1 MIKERKISRD
11 YLKKNIKKEYLPA
24 KLVDIINLLIF
35 DNNKLE
41 YRKKNNFLRCIGT
54 IYFKQVNDYH
64 SLEFYVPTGSAYWKT
79 LFSRDYHK
87 KVIQPLIDLEI
98 IQTKDFG
105 YRNFASKK
113 TAGKGKEKGLV
124 GIRYRIN
131 PELTNDD
138 KFTTIAYI
146 TKGNTPVST
155 VEETI
160 INGGK
165 EFIYDPIES
174 KNFFVSID
182 KRRATEW
189 VDSNAEEICGDY
201 YNPNYVDQLPQDS
214 FIEYHFFLDSGTF
227 IPGFSNIRAA
237 KITAKIYGK
246 QLFYFKD
253 KYYIANPQV
262 FIRHRIDSLKHDYK
276 KAISK
281 IGTIKVL
288 NRISPVTLRTYNHLV
303 NFPSKILQF
312 ININNRTI
320 VQLDLRTSQF
330 LLFANILNTYING
343 GEIMLLRL
351 FKEKRTQTYLNRLI
365 KVLKEHQDLLP
376 RTGVSLLKKNPTKN
390 NPNDVVRFINDVF
403 HEDFYSVVQKELNLP
418 DRSLA
423 KQMLFRLLFRRNHK
437 PDMWLKMLEQLYP
450 TVMSIISGFKQKETQ
465 DEDSN
470 YIKSDNDW
478 NNFSVFLQ
486 CVESEIFI
494 DKIVN
499 PLKNAGIP
507 CFSRHDSIVVA
518 SGYEDEAELYARA
531 IFGQYGFKYNH
542 KIEDKFWEV
551 ADEDEMEELDY
562 MQWLIDENE
571 LNTDFSV
578 QDIYDGPQER
588 ILIKNYN
595 DMDEEQLEILFRL
608 RELGIQTD
616 YYELIDLEFL
626 EEIAGLPVLSEDQRN
641 SFYEDIMNIRYG
653 MSCFQKE
660 TNEILRKLNS
670 TDEFNMYL

>member
-1 MIKERKISRD
+1 
-11 YLKKNIKKEYLPA
+11 
-24 KLVDIINLLIF
+24 
-35 DNNKLE
+35 
-41 YRKKNNFLRCIGT
+41 
-54 IYFKQVNDYH
+54 
-64 SLEFYVPTGSAYWKT
+64 
-79 LFSRDYHK
+79 
-87 KVIQPLIDLEI
+87 
-98 IQTKDFG
+98 
-105 YRNFASKK
+105 
-113 TAGKGKEKGLV
+113 
-124 GIRYRIN
+124 
-131 PELTNDD
+131 
-138 KFTTIAYI
+138 
-146 TKGNTPVST
+146 
-155 VEETI
+155 
-160 INGGK
+160 
-165 EFIYDPIES
+165 
-174 KNFFVSID
+174 
-182 KRRATEW
+182 
-189 VDSNAEEICGDY
+189 
-201 YNPNYVDQLPQDS
+201 
-214 FIEYHFFLDSGTF
+214 
-227 IPGFSNIRAA
+227 
-237 KITAKIYGK
+237 
-246 QLFYFKD
+246 
-253 KYYIANPQV
+253 
-262 FIRHRIDSLKHDYK
+262 
-276 KAISK
+276 
-281 IGTIKVL
+281 
-288 NRISPVTLRTYNHLV
+288 
-303 NFPSKILQF
+303 
-312 ININNRTI
+312 
-320 VQLDLRTSQF
+320 
-330 LLFANILNTYING
+330 
-343 GEIMLLRL
+343 MLLRL

-595 DMDEEQLEILFRL
+595 DM
-608 RELGIQTD
+608 
-616 YYELIDLEFL
+616 
-626 EEIAGLPVLSEDQRN
+626 ED
-641 SFYEDIMNIRYG
+641 
-653 MSCFQKE
+653 
-660 TNEILRKLNS
+660 RKS
-670 TDEFNMYL
+670 VV